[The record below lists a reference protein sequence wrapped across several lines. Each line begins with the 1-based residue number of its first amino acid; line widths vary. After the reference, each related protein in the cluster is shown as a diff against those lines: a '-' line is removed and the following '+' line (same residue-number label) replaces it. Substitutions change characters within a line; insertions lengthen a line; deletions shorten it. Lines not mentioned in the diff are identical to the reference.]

1 MKNLFIPKPHEVKLM
16 DAWQRIINLINKYVL
31 FNENW

>member
-1 MKNLFIPKPHEVKLM
+1 MKNLFIPKPHELKLT
-16 DAWQRIINLINKYVL
+16 DNLINKYVL

>member
-16 DAWQRIINLINKYVL
+16 DGCMTTDNLINKYVL
-31 FNENW
+31 FNEN